1 MANLGI
7 KMLNEIV
14 KKTLNVIDD
23 SKGAIFD
30 ILENARKEVSQLKDE
45 LQVLK
50 AEANRIMS
58 QYKTLEGK
66 LAQSKK
72 YLASINSDLANSQ
85 EQMEAAYKTAND
97 VLVEIAVCRES
108 ERQTVLRRN
117 EEERRLQNGLETVAK
132 AEKLVTGVSAIFDY
146 LSGDM

>member
-58 QYKTLEGK
+58 QYKTLEG
-66 LAQSKK
+66 
-72 YLASINSDLANSQ
+72 
-85 EQMEAAYKTAND
+85 EAGT
-97 VLVEIAVCRES
+97 E
-108 ERQTVLRRN
+108 
-117 EEERRLQNGLETVAK
+117 
-132 AEKLVTGVSAIFDY
+132 
-146 LSGDM
+146 